1 MRIYNTLSRGLEEF
15 VPLDG
20 KNVRMYTCGP
30 TVYDFA
36 HIGNFRAYI
45 FEDLLRRYLKFSGF
59 QVTQVMNLTDVDDKT
74 IKGALRKKVSLDAYT
89 KTYKDA
95 FFADLKA
102 LDVERA
108 EVYPAATAHIPE
120 MITLI
125 QRLIDNGCA
134 YKSDDGS
141 IYFDISKFKG
151 YGKLAHIEAGGLR
164 AGARVAQDEYD
175 KENASD
181 FALWKAWDESD
192 GSVAWD
198 SPWGRGRPGW
208 HVECSAMSMK
218 YLGESFDLH
227 TGGLD
232 NMFPHHENEI
242 AQSEAATGKPF
253 VKYWM
258 HCGYLVVNGKK
269 MSKSLGN
276 FYTLRDIL
284 EKGYSGREMRYVLLS
299 AHYRQPLNFTFET
312 LDGARSALARIDEF
326 IERLKEKAGG
336 LEDGSSPQ
344 LPGGRDAGRPCGG
357 GAPGHSP
364 GIRHDAAETLPG
376 GSGSAPGWAEEG
388 KAKFV
393 TALDEDMATPD
404 ALGALF
410 DMIHEGNRALDTG
423 EASPESA
430 RAVLAILDDL
440 DRVLGFMK
448 KVDHKPDAGLL
459 KLVEEREK
467 ARKAKDWKASDKLR
481 DEIERL
487 GWIVKDTPQ
496 GPKVRRA
503 E

>member
-1 MRIYNTLSRGLEEF
+1 MRIHNTLTRKMEEF

-45 FEDLLRRYLKFSGF
+45 FEDLLRRYLKFRGF

-74 IKGALRKKVSLDAYT
+74 IKGALREKMSLDEYT
-89 KTYKDA
+89 RKFKDA

-102 LDVERA
+102 LNIEAA

-120 MITLI
+120 MIVLI
-125 QRLIDNGCA
+125 SRLFDKGYA
-134 YKSDDGS
+134 YRSDDGS
-141 IYFDISKFKG
+141 IYFAIDKFKA
-151 YGKLAHIEAGGLR
+151 YGKLAHIDTAGLR
-164 AGARVAQDEYD
+164 SGARVAQDEYD

-192 GSVAWD
+192 GDVAWE

-208 HVECSAMSMK
+208 HLECSAMSMK

-242 AQSEAATGKPF
+242 AQSEAATDKPF

-276 FYTLRDIL
+276 FYTVRDIL
-284 EKGYSGREMRYVLLS
+284 GKGYNGREMRYILIS
-299 AHYRQPLNFTFET
+299 AHYSQPLNFTFEA
-312 LDGARSALARIDEF
+312 LDGARSALARVDEF
-326 IERLKEKAGG
+326 IARLTEKAGG
-336 LEDGSSPQ
+336 T
-344 LPGGRDAGRPCGG
+344 AG
-357 GAPGHSP
+357 GAGQVP
-364 GIRHDAAETLPG
+364 D
-376 GSGSAPGWAEEG
+376 WAENG
-388 KAKFV
+388 KTQFIA
-393 TALDEDMATPD
+393 ALDEDLGSPE

-410 DMIHEGNRALDTG
+410 DMIHAGNRALDAG
-423 EASPESA
+423 GISPESA
-430 RAVLAILDDL
+430 RAALAVLNDL
-440 DRVLGFMK
+440 DRVFDFMTK
-448 KVDHKPDAGLL
+448 ADEKPDSNLLGL
-459 KLVEEREK
+459 VDERET
-467 ARKAKDWKASDKLR
+467 ARKARDWKTSDRLR
-481 DEIERL
+481 DEIARL
-487 GWIVKDTPQ
+487 GWVVKDTPQ
-496 GPKVRRA
+496 
-503 E
+503 